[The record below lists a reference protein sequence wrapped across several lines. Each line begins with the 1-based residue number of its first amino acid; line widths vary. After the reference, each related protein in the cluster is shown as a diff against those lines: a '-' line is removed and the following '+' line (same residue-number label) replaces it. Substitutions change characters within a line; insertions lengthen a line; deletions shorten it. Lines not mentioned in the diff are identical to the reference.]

1 MEARCSSSF
10 FVSFSVDVSLLDS
23 TLLLDSTTDTSPQTR
38 RSQNIL
44 LILSPLQDTSSL
56 VRIYCM
62 YKICICHSEEFP
74 VLVNPASTTNFF
86 NLIQRMKALWRKAG
100 HLVRGVVQLPC
111 FLVVLWMPV
120 QLWTEIHWVMQL
132 ISKLIV
138 YPWSYNCYALIF

>member
-1 MEARCSSSF
+1 MVAKWMEAWGSSSF

-62 YKICICHSEEFP
+62 YTICICHGEEFP
-74 VLVNPASTTNFF
+74 VLVIPASTTNFF
-86 NLIQRMKALWRKAG
+86 NLIQRIKASWRKAG
-100 HLVRGVVQLPC
+100 HLVRGVVQRALFPGSPLNAC
-111 FLVVLWMPV
+111 TIMNRNTL
-120 QLWTEIHWVMQL
+120 
-132 ISKLIV
+132 
-138 YPWSYNCYALIF
+138 SYAIDK